1 MATTTNYSWTTPD
14 NTDYVKDGASAIRTL
29 GSSVDST
36 LGTALNNK
44 LRAGLV
50 LIKTQ
55 AITAGAASV
64 TITDAFNTN
73 FDNYKIIFSNIKMNG
88 IAQAQFQMGT
98 SNTGYYS
105 TNTLGSASGYGVAT
119 GTMNFE
125 SQSNASTYDTGML
138 AGSTT
143 DVTSGGNLE
152 IQNAF
157 LTASTAIQHQST
169 DARTN
174 GVGTRSGSGFHNVAT
189 SYTSFTF
196 LVSGTTFASGNIA
209 VYGYAKD

>member
-1 MATTTNYSWTTPD
+1 MATTTNYGWTTPD
-14 NTDYVKDGASAIRTL
+14 DSQAFKLGANAIRTL

-55 AITAGAASV
+55 AITSGAASV
-64 TITDAFNTN
+64 SVSDAFNTN

-88 IAQAQFQMGT
+88 IAQAQFQMGS

-105 TNTLGSASGYGVAT
+105 TNTIGSATGYSVAT
-119 GTMNFE
+119 GNMTFQ
-125 SQSNASTYDTGML
+125 SQSNATTYDTGLL
-138 AGSTT
+138 AGST
-143 DVTSGGNLE
+143 DALTSGGFLE

-157 LTASTAIQHQST
+157 LAAATAIQHASS

-209 VYGYAKD
+209 VYGYAKA

>member
-1 MATTTNYSWTTPD
+1 MATTTNYGWTTPND
-14 NTDYVKDGASAIRTL
+14 SDPFKDGALAIRTL
-29 GSSVDST
+29 GNGVDST

-44 LRAGLV
+44 FRAGLV

-55 AITAGAASV
+55 AITSGAASV
-64 TITDAFNTN
+64 SVTDAFSTDY
-73 FDNYKIIFSNIKMNG
+73 DNYKIVFSNIKMNG
-88 IAQAQFQMGT
+88 IAQAQFQMGS

-105 TNTLGSASGYGVAT
+105 TNTIGSATGYSVPS
-119 GTMNFE
+119 GTMTFS
-125 SQSNASTYDTGML
+125 SQNNATTYDTGML

-143 DVTSGGNLE
+143 DLTSGGFLE

-157 LTASTAIQHQST
+157 LAASTAIQHGST

-196 LVSGTTFASGNIA
+196 LVSGTTFSSGNIA
-209 VYGYAKD
+209 VYGYAKA